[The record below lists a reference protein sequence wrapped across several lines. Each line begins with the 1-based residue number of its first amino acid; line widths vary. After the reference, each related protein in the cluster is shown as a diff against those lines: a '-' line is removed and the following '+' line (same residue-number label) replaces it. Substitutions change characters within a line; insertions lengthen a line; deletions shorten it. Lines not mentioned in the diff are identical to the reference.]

1 MHPRPLQQRPGRRL
15 AILGLCPGLVVHQ
28 PGQHGVH
35 ARDLVA
41 QSHQQLLGGAVL
53 AVVLD
58 FALVHGAADGI
69 VIYAPADVTAV
80 AWVLCHHYHTFIG
93 IQGKAHRQ
101 FSDWHAVFL
110 HPGQ

>member
-1 MHPRPLQQRPGRRL
+1 MRLRPV
-15 AILGLCPGLVVHQ
+15 LVVHQ
-28 PGQHGVH
+28 PSQDTIDTF
-35 ARDLVA
+35 DLITEGDY
-41 QSHQQLLGGAVL
+41 QLFGCTIL

-101 FSDWHAVFL
+101 FSDWHAIFL